1 MGKRKTI
8 YDVAMEAGVSTA
20 TVSRVISGKG
30 YVSEDTRQ
38 KVLAASGDYHPSSLA
53 AGIRSSRSMTIGII
67 INHKPDYFFLNTI
80 YLSALRAISVVLKEY
95 GYRMMLD
102 IGEDENESLNL
113 YYEGKVDGLLLMG
126 VKQSSRLIH
135 KMSEEKI
142 PFVLIGCYE
151 AEGGEKVAQVDIN
164 DRMAA
169 KKAVEHLIYLGH
181 KKIGIISGS
190 MEYASCRNRIEG
202 YKDALNSA
210 NLPVNAD
217 YIKVCDNLSTVMA
230 EHLAKELLFSPDSI
244 TAIMCFNDMVALSV
258 YKAAKSMGIRI
269 PEQLS
274 IIGFDDSEIAAYASP
289 PLTTVW
295 QPGYE
300 KGEKAA
306 RMLVTALQNNTVPE
320 EKIVLNCV
328 MIYRESCAGYVP
340 DKAGPDPV
348 RHIRKALTD
357 GSF

>member
-151 AEGGEKVAQVDIN
+151 AEGSEKL
-164 DRMAA
+164 M
-169 KKAVEHLIYLGH
+169 
-181 KKIGIISGS
+181 
-190 MEYASCRNRIEG
+190 IE
-202 YKDALNSA
+202 
-210 NLPVNAD
+210 
-217 YIKVCDNLSTVMA
+217 
-230 EHLAKELLFSPDSI
+230 
-244 TAIMCFNDMVALSV
+244 
-258 YKAAKSMGIRI
+258 
-269 PEQLS
+269 
-274 IIGFDDSEIAAYASP
+274 
-289 PLTTVW
+289 W
-295 QPGYE
+295 QP
-300 KGEKAA
+300 KK
-306 RMLVTALQNNTVPE
+306 QWN
-320 EKIVLNCV
+320 I
-328 MIYRESCAGYVP
+328 
-340 DKAGPDPV
+340 
-348 RHIRKALTD
+348 
-357 GSF
+357 